1 MGIVTDTKVAK
12 LWWMDHVQRMNS
24 NEMAKRIME
33 NTPIGR
39 LEGPDLDGDMVRRKI
54 ENNWRLLNG
63 GRLLETEKPGV
74 KS

>member
-1 MGIVTDTKVAK
+1 
-12 LWWMDHVQRMNS
+12 MDHVQRMNS

-54 ENNWRLLNG
+54 ENN
-63 GRLLETEKPGV
+63 
-74 KS
+74 